1 MIWLLTTDPQLAA
14 IIAAIAGAIAA
25 IAQARAVTNER
36 DLLIHQLADLR
47 ERVARLEAKQP

>member
-25 IAQARAVTNER
+25 SAQARAATNER

-47 ERVARLEAKQP
+47 ERVARLEEKQP

>member
-25 IAQARAVTNER
+25 IAQACAATSER
-36 DLLIHQLADLR
+36 DLLINQIADLR
-47 ERVARLEAKQP
+47 ERVARLEEKQP